1 MRDGRAVPRSPD
13 RAALGHRTPRALAGQ
28 PSRATCHVAS
38 PRVAL
43 YGALPRLTLHCH
55 VPSGT
60 RQVDAAIKEHD
71 SAVDRLLAVKEKDI
85 MQL

>member
-1 MRDGRAVPRSPD
+1 
-13 RAALGHRTPRALAGQ
+13 
-28 PSRATCHVAS
+28 
-38 PRVAL
+38 
-43 YGALPRLTLHCH
+43 